1 MTKLSYA
8 YVNLF
13 LECDLKVLKMFLS
26 LFFCYVSDGIR
37 FLRGSGLINVEY
49 NKATMQ
55 GHILRI
61 SHALEKGMA
70 LPNPR
75 AGYGKQK
82 ANELIEFITLY
93 YERFGVDDV
102 LMIGLSSIN
111 SLMIAHLSDDLA
123 DGELIDKLKKLQE
136 ITCTKNELITKVKAG
151 RRKVLKAELQGF
163 LPKGPEAFFLS
174 RSSVRQYSDEPVLVD
189 ELMRAVGIANKTPS
203 VCNRQTCKVRIYQN
217 KKAIEDVLSYQD
229 GNSGFGN
236 SASAVLVVTSD
247 MAGFYKSGE
256 RNQGYIDGGLFSM
269 SLVYALHS
277 LGLGTCMLNWSQGY
291 RSDKKFRMVADI
303 PNNEIVIMM
312 IAVGNLKD
320 EYFVAE
326 SPRRYLGSIVS
337 FKDSL

>member
-1 MTKLSYA
+1 MTQLLYTFI
-8 YVNLF
+8 NLF
-13 LECDLKVLKMFLS
+13 LECDLKMIKMLLS
-26 LFFCYVSDGIR
+26 LFVSYVSDGTR
-37 FLRGSGLINVEY
+37 YLRGSGLINIEY
-49 NKATMQ
+49 NKSTMQ

-70 LPNPR
+70 LPEPR

-82 ANELIEFITLY
+82 ANELIEFSGLY
-93 YERFGVDDV
+93 YERFGVDHV
-102 LMIGLSSIN
+102 LIIGLSSLN
-111 SLMIAHLSDDLA
+111 SLMAAHRDDNLV
-123 DGELIDKLKKLQE
+123 DEMLIGKLEKLKTVTCVTNE
-136 ITCTKNELITKVKAG
+136 IITKVKAG
-151 RRKVLKAELQGF
+151 KRKIYKTEIQRV
-163 LPKGPEAFFLS
+163 LPKDPEAFFLS
-174 RSSVRQYSDEPVLVD
+174 RSSVRQYSDQPVLVD
-189 ELMRAVGIANKTPS
+189 ELIRAVAIANKTPS
-203 VCNRQTCKVRIYQN
+203 VCNRQTCKVRIYQG
-217 KKAIEDVLSYQD
+217 KKAIQDVLSYQD
-229 GNSGFGN
+229 GNFGFGS

-256 RNQGYIDGGLFSM
+256 RNQGFIDGGLFSM

-303 PNNEIVIMM
+303 PSNEIVIMM

-326 SPRRYLGSIVS
+326 SPRRDVASIVS